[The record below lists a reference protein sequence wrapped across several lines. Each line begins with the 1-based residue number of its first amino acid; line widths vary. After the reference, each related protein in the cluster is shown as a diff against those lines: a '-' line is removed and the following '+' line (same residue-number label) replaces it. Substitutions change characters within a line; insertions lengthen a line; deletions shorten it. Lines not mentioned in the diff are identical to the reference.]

1 MGRKKKYL
9 FDVRH
14 DKWIDTEKETKHT
27 ENWIFKSA
35 LSQKNDQSEGVS
47 EADWLSLAQSF
58 GITEP
63 WRWLSDIMLTLCF
76 TSWVEIKCN

>member
-1 MGRKKKYL
+1 MIDLEREAGKWVEKKEYL

-35 LSQKNDQSEGVS
+35 LSQKKMTSQRV
-47 EADWLSLAQSF
+47 LARQTDF
-58 GITEP
+58 H
-63 WRWLSDIMLTLCF
+63 
-76 TSWVEIKCN
+76 

>member
-1 MGRKKKYL
+1 MGRKKYL

-47 EADWLSLAQSF
+47 EADWLSLA
-58 GITEP
+58 
-63 WRWLSDIMLTLCF
+63 
-76 TSWVEIKCN
+76 